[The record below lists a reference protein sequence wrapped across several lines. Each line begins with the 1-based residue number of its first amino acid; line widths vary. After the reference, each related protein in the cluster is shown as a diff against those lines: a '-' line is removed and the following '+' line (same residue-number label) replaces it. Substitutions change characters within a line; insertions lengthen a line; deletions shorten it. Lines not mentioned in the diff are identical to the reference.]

1 MSKESISI
9 FLFHRDLRIV
19 DNLALNELS
28 KVSKNI
34 VPIFVFTPEQTS
46 KTKNKYY
53 NSNSIQFM
61 VESIENLRKIT
72 NNKLQLFYG
81 KLTTVISN
89 IFDNND
95 VEYIAFNQ
103 DYTPYAK
110 ERTEDILKL
119 TEKYD
124 VKTIIEEDYTLVKME
139 DVREG
144 NYYSV
149 FKPYLLRMS
158 KKKILKPTSKK
169 IKFSSTKIKGPK
181 LYKQYN
187 KLYKQND
194 DLFVEG
200 DRKQAL
206 NILKN
211 IKDFKKYNTT
221 RNQPAINTTLLSAH
235 IKFGTVSVREVY
247 YSFKKLGPK
256 NELIRQLWWKDFYA
270 QLMYYLPPK
279 NTIGGGNFQNKKIK
293 WSASQKLFNA
303 WSEGKTG
310 FPIVDAAMR
319 QLKIHGW
326 VHNRC
331 RLIVSN
337 FLSLIMNINWKKGE
351 KFYAQHLVDY
361 DVSSNNLNWQ
371 WSSNVGTDRTS
382 YLRVYN
388 PFNQSKEVDP
398 ECEYIKEYL
407 PELEDVSNEDI
418 HNWNKVWEEY
428 KGVSDYPKP
437 IFDFSKKYQ
446 EAKERYKK

>member
-1 MSKESISI
+1 MSNPISI
-9 FLFHRDLRIV
+9 FLFHRDLRVI
-19 DNLALNELS
+19 DNLALNELAQ
-28 KVSKNI
+28 VSKNI

-46 KTKNKYY
+46 ETQNEYY

-61 VESIENLRKIT
+61 SESIDSLRKIT

-81 KLTTVISN
+81 ELTTVLNSILSK
-89 IFDNND
+89 ND
-95 VEYIAFNQ
+95 VEYLAFNQ
-103 DYTPYAK
+103 DYTPYAR
-110 ERTEDILKL
+110 ERTKKVLKL
-119 TEKYD
+119 AKKYE
-124 VKTIIEEDYTLVKME
+124 VETIIEEDYTLIKME

-144 NYYSV
+144 DYYSV
-149 FKPYLLRMS
+149 FKPYLMRVS

-169 IKFSSTKIKGPK
+169 IKFSSSKLKGPK
-181 LYKQYN
+181 PYKKYHELYT
-187 KLYKQND
+187 QND
-194 DLFVEG
+194 ELYVKG
-200 DRKQAL
+200 DRKEAL

-221 RNQPAINTTLLSAH
+221 RNQPFLNTTLLSAH

-270 QLMYYLPPK
+270 QLMYYLPSK

-293 WSASQKLFNA
+293 WGSSKKLFDA
-303 WSEGKTG
+303 WSEGTTG
-310 FPIVDAAMR
+310 FPIIDAAMR

-351 KFYAQHLVDY
+351 KLYAQYLVDY

-388 PFNQSKEVDP
+388 PFTQSKEVDP
-398 ECEYIKEYL
+398 DCAYIKEYL
-407 PELEDVSNEDI
+407 PELEDVPNEDI
-418 HNWNKVWEEY
+418 HKWDKMWEEY
-428 KGVSDYPKP
+428 QDEIEYPKP
-437 IFDFSKKYQ
+437 IFDFSEKYQ
-446 EAKERYKK
+446 EAKKRYKK

>member
-1 MSKESISI
+1 MSKNPISI
-9 FLFHRDLRIV
+9 FLFHRDLRII
-19 DNLALNELS
+19 DNLALNELV

-46 KTKNKYY
+46 KTKNEYY

-61 VESIENLRKIT
+61 VESIESLKNIT

-81 KLTTVISN
+81 KLTTVIDN
-89 IFDNND
+89 IFDKND

-110 ERTEDILKL
+110 ERTEDVLKL
-119 TEKYD
+119 TEKYG
-124 VKTIIEEDYTLVKME
+124 VQSIIEEDYTLVKME

-169 IKFSSTKIKGPK
+169 IKFSSVKLKGPK
-181 LYKQYN
+181 PYKQYH
-187 KLYKQND
+187 KLYTQND

-200 DRKQAL
+200 ERKQAV

-221 RNQPAINTTLLSAH
+221 RNQPVINTTLLSAH

-247 YSFKKLGPK
+247 YSFKRLGPK
-256 NELIRQLWWKDFYA
+256 NELVRQLWWKDFYA
-270 QLMYYLPPK
+270 QLMYYLPSK

-293 WSASQKLFNA
+293 WGTSQKLFKS
-303 WSEGKTG
+303 WSDGKTG

-351 KFYAQHLVDY
+351 KLYAQHLVDY

-382 YLRVYN
+382 YLRIYN
-388 PFNQSKEVDP
+388 PFNQSKEVDKD
-398 ECEYIKEYL
+398 CEYIKEYL
-407 PELEDVSNEDI
+407 PELEDVPNKDI
-418 HNWNKVWEEY
+418 HNWNKTWQEY
-428 KGVSDYPKP
+428 KGDIDYPKP
-437 IFDFSKKYQ
+437 IFDFSKRYQ

>member
-1 MSKESISI
+1 MSKDRISI
-9 FLFHRDLRIV
+9 FIFHRDLRIV
-19 DNLALNELS
+19 DNLALNELA

-34 VPIFVFTPEQTS
+34 IPIFIFTPEQTS

-61 VESIENLRKIT
+61 VECLENLRKIT

-81 KLTTVISN
+81 KITTVIDL
-89 IFDNND
+89 IFEKNN

-110 ERTEDILKL
+110 ERTEEILKL
-119 TEKYD
+119 AEKYD
-124 VKTIIEEDYTLVKME
+124 VNSIIEEDYTLIKME

-149 FKPYLLRMS
+149 FKAYFNRMS
-158 KKKILKPTSKK
+158 KKKILKPTIRN
-169 IKFSSTKIKGPK
+169 IKFSSVKLKGPK
-181 LYKQYN
+181 TYKQYH
-187 KLYKQND
+187 KLYQQND
-194 DLFVEG
+194 DLFFEG
-200 DRKQAL
+200 NRKQAVG
-206 NILKN
+206 ILKN
-211 IKDFKKYNTT
+211 IKNFKKYNTT
-221 RNQPAINTTLLSAH
+221 RTQPAINTTLLSAH

-247 YSFKKLGPK
+247 YSFKKLGSK
-256 NELIRQLWWKDFYA
+256 NDLIRQLWWKDFYA
-270 QLMYYLPPK
+270 QMMYYLPSK

-293 WSASQKLFNA
+293 WGTSQKLFKA
-303 WSEGKTG
+303 WEDGKTG
-310 FPIVDAAMR
+310 FPIIDAAMR

-351 KFYAQHLVDY
+351 KLYAQNLVDY

-388 PFNQSKEVDP
+388 PFNQSKEVDKD
-398 ECEYIKEYL
+398 CVYIKEYL
-407 PELEDVSNEDI
+407 PELEDVPNEDI
-418 HNWNKVWEEY
+418 HKWNKMWQEY
-428 KGVSDYPKP
+428 EGEIDYPKP